1 METVK
6 IIEHRGVEIIYLD
19 FSCCSTRKMFEI
31 MEEAKKVIRKHQ
43 LHSALTLTN
52 VEGSRYNLEAVA
64 ALKEFTSGNKPFVRT
79 GAFIGLDGMKRVIY
93 EGVMRFSGRK
103 LPVFDDIEKAK
114 DWLVEQ
120 KGCS

>member
-64 ALKEFTSGNKPFVRT
+64 LKEFTSNKP
-79 GAFIGLDGMKRVIY
+79 LC
-93 EGVMRFSGRK
+93 EGRCCH
-103 LPVFDDIEKAK
+103 
-114 DWLVEQ
+114 WLRRNEE
-120 KGCS
+120 GYL